1 MLTRI
6 CCDSEKNGKCHCK
19 CSELAAPKQAR
30 TLKMVW
36 GAAKQSFDLLP
47 KVEGND
53 PKVKAV
59 SILR

>member
-1 MLTRI
+1 MIPRKTVSAIANVQNLQRQ
-6 CCDSEKNGKCHCK
+6 NRH
-19 CSELAAPKQAR
+19 AR